1 MKKNIKVSIVLSS
14 YNHEKY
20 IKKAIDSALNQTF
33 SDFELIIWDDASSD
47 TSWQIISSYTDPR
60 IRAFRNEKNLGGGNA
75 KKAITEI
82 AVGEYIAIHHS
93 DDIWEPDK
101 LEKQVAFLDAN
112 PEIGAV
118 FSQAQIIDENGDP

>member
-1 MKKNIKVSIVLSS
+1 MTKGNRQR
-14 YNHEKY
+14 
-20 IKKAIDSALNQTF
+20 LNQTF
-33 SDFELIIWDDASSD
+33 SHFELIIWDDASSD
-47 TSWQIISSYTDPR
+47 DSWQIISSYSDLR
-60 IRAFRNEKNLGGGNA
+60 IQAFRNEKNMGGGNTRR
-75 KKAITEI
+75 AIEEF

-118 FSQAQIIDENGDP
+118 FSQAQIIDENGDPFKDEKNFYYKIFDQTNQAF